1 MASTG
6 HFNFQPIGRHR
17 HCTVSTN
24 APSLPGLPRNGGG
37 AFSCPNR
44 ERTLL
49 AVAVQVGVARRPA
62 RLLQAQSGLWKAL
75 RLRFFLLTCA
85 DADGQLDINAAG
97 LWARLPAKLK
107 RRATTIPAR
116 NQTSHADTSQR
127 TCHRRDCA
135 IYSPVEAGGYANELR
150 VTV

>member
-44 ERTLL
+44 ERTLR
-49 AVAVQVGVARRPA
+49 AGAVQGGGARRPA

-97 LWARLPAKLK
+97 LWARLPAKQQRRVQLPRCVIK
-107 RRATTIPAR
+107 RATLTTPNGLAVSATER
-116 NQTSHADTSQR
+116 LVRQLKWGGMRTS
-127 TCHRRDCA
+127 C
-135 IYSPVEAGGYANELR
+135 V
-150 VTV
+150 